1 MFIIRY
7 LNYDSSQLMSYT
19 KLTNDNLGYSTYNSG
34 KLTTLEVGIG
44 IANCFSDTSDKAD
57 VNTISLFSERK

>member
-1 MFIIRY
+1 
-7 LNYDSSQLMSYT
+7 MSYT

-44 IANCFSDTSDKAD
+44 IANCCSDTSDKAD